1 MLINLKRQEKKRIKR
16 ELNINGK
23 ELRRMQKKARKAM
36 QMKVENAHSMP
47 MHVSESKSDYVDHI
61 KQVTGAI

>member
-23 ELRRMQKKARKAM
+23 GLRRMQKKARRLTGVNQHA
-36 QMKVENAHSMP
+36 VP
-47 MHVSESKSDYVDHI
+47 YHVSESKSDYVDHI
-61 KQVTGAI
+61 KQMTGAE